1 MLHKAMMAAA
11 ALAAMAVAAA
21 TGVISL
27 AFALYALLRGPIGPA
42 GASASVAGVCTL
54 AIAIAGLIAAR
65 GGEERAEDAEQL
77 GLVERLLDLVR
88 DKPMASAGVALAAG
102 LLAIRNPAVIGVVLR
117 TLLESWQ
124 GPEPGRKGRRGKG

>member
-42 GASASVAGVCTL
+42 GASACVAGVCTL

-65 GGEERAEDAEQL
+65 GSEERAEEAEQL
-77 GLVERLLDLVR
+77 GLVERLLELVR
-88 DKPMASAGVALAAG
+88 DKPMASVGVALAAG
-102 LLAIRNPAVIGVVLR
+102 LLVIRNPAVIGVILR

-124 GPEPGRKGRRGKG
+124 GPEPRRKSRRGKG